1 MIPHP
6 PGTRAPPLRRKL
18 TLGAAR
24 PLVADGADAVA
35 VGAGAVA
42 AAQRVD
48 ALRDGDVALG
58 PLPAAVAHAG
68 ALVVLAVA
76 AAQHRAGGWSGVE
89 EKERPEGG
97 GEGRRRLKTERKTIS
112 SLLRDPQSGDKQ

>member
-1 MIPHP
+1 M
-6 PGTRAPPLRRKL
+6 A
-18 TLGAAR
+18 
-24 PLVADGADAVA
+24 LVADGADAVA

-42 AAQRVD
+42 AAHRVD

-76 AAQHRAGGWSGVE
+76 TAENRACRWGRGRGVVWREE
-89 EKERPEGG
+89 EKEIKKRE
-97 GEGRRRLKTERKTIS
+97 ENN
-112 SLLRDPQSGDKQ
+112 

>member
-1 MIPHP
+1 MS
-6 PGTRAPPLRRKL
+6 L
-18 TLGAAR
+18 TLGAALA
-24 PLVADGADAVA
+24 LVADGADAVA
-35 VGAGAVA
+35 VSAGAVA

-76 AAQHRAGGWSGVE
+76 AAQHRAGRWRKDRESERESESG
-89 EKERPEGG
+89 
-97 GEGRRRLKTERKTIS
+97 
-112 SLLRDPQSGDKQ
+112 

>member
-1 MIPHP
+1 VKGAFVSMQTSP
-6 PGTRAPPLRRKL
+6 PPL
-18 TLGAAR
+18 THGTAG
-24 PLVADGADAVA
+24 PFVADGADAVA

-48 ALRDGDVALG
+48 ALRDGHVALG

-76 AAQHRAGGWSGVE
+76 AAQHRA
-89 EKERPEGG
+89 
-97 GEGRRRLKTERKTIS
+97 RRWREHRLK
-112 SLLRDPQSGDKQ
+112 PN